1 MSYGGTRALD
11 LTNARSAVE
20 AAETAAPPRLAP
32 GPIVLASASCTRRR
46 LLDQAGIAY
55 LADAADLD
63 EGSLRAAARD
73 RGEDAEMAATALAA
87 AKAVAVS
94 ARRPAAVV
102 VGADQILECEGTWF
116 EKPNELE
123 AARSA
128 LLSLRGR
135 RHRLISGV
143 AVAQGG
149 QCRWRHVDVATMTM
163 RRFSQAFLGHYL
175 ETAAADALDTVAGY
189 RYEGPG
195 VQLFSATEGDIFT
208 ILGLPLLALFAY
220 LREQGILLD

>member
-1 MSYGGTRALD
+1 MAYGGGRALD
-11 LTNARSAVE
+11 LINAGPATG
-20 AAETAAPPRLAP
+20 AEENGALPRLAP
-32 GPIVLASASCTRRR
+32 GPIVLASASRTRRR
-46 LLDQAGIAY
+46 LLDQAGIVY
-55 LADAADLD
+55 VADAADLD
-63 EGSLRAAARD
+63 EGALRAAARE
-73 RGEDAEMAATALAA
+73 RGEDAETAAMALAA
-87 AKAVAVS
+87 AKAVAIS
-94 ARRPAAVV
+94 ERTPDAVV

-128 LLSLRGR
+128 LLSLRDR

-149 QCRWRHVDVATMTM
+149 RCRWRHVDVATMTM
-163 RRFSQAFLGHYL
+163 RPFSFLSHYL

-208 ILGLPLLALFAY
+208 ILGLPLLALFDY
-220 LREQGILLD
+220 LREQGVLLD